1 MESVAIYGL
10 TEQKEDEMRDVVDRS
25 FAVILAVL
33 VCGVCFAFAQEC
45 APSGGLDFICG
56 PAAVEDLVRVPATQW
71 MIGSGMSEPR
81 NPGKLHLIDAGK
93 KTWEVLY
100 PGQNPQNDLDAKSY
114 PACPG
119 APDAKTFGAHG
130 IAIRDDGSRSSTV
143 LAVNHGREAIEV
155 FKVKSAGG
163 KPSIQWIGCVPMGE
177 NNYINSVAF
186 LPGGGFVATKYYD
199 PKAPGGFGSIFAGG
213 TTGGVLEWH
222 PETGVKPL
230 PGTDL
235 AGANG
240 IEVSKDGRWIYVAAW
255 GSQEVVRFSHGNGPL
270 QKKVAKVGFC
280 PDNFRWA
287 PDGKIL
293 VAGQNT
299 PGGLSGRIP
308 AFKGWTVGKLDPET
322 LMFTEIM
329 KDDGSSTLQNVS
341 VALEVDGTIWLGVF
355 RGDRVAYKK
364 Q

>member
-1 MESVAIYGL
+1 MKRAMIVSMESALAI
-10 TEQKEDEMRDVVDRS
+10 S
-25 FAVILAVL
+25 
-33 VCGVCFAFAQEC
+33 VCWLCFALAQEC
-45 APSGGLDFICG
+45 MPSGGLDFICG
-56 PAAVEDLVRVPATQW
+56 PAAVEDLVRLPDTTW
-71 MIGSGMSEPR
+71 IIGSGMSEPR

-100 PGQNPQNDLDAKSY
+100 PGQNPQNDFDAKSY
-114 PACPG
+114 PACSG

-130 IAIRDDGSRSSTV
+130 IAIRDDGNRTATV

-155 FKVKSAGG
+155 FKVNAASV
-163 KPSIQWIGCVPMGE
+163 KPVIKWVGCVPMGE
-177 NNYINSVAF
+177 NNSINSVAF
-186 LPGGGFVATKYYD
+186 LPGNGFVATKYYD
-199 PKAPGGFGSIFAGG
+199 TKAPGGFGTIFAGG

-222 PETGVKPL
+222 PQTGVKPL

-240 IEVSKDGRWIYVAAW
+240 IEVSKDGKWIYVAAW
-255 GSQEVVRFSHGNGPL
+255 GSQEVVRFSHGNGRL

-299 PGGLSGRIP
+299 PGGLSGRMP
-308 AFKGWTVGKLDPET
+308 AFKGWTVGKLDAET
-322 LMFTEIM
+322 LEFTEIM
-329 KDDGSSTLQNVS
+329 KDDGSSPLQNVS

-355 RGDRVAYKK
+355 RGDRVAYTPKK
-364 Q
+364 